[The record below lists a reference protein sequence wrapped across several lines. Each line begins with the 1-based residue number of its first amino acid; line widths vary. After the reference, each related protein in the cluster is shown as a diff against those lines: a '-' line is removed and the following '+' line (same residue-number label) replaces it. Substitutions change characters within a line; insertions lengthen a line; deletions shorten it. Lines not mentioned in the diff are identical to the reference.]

1 MMVPLSEEDFE
12 NGPDFVPRPSFI
24 GKSRKASI
32 RSNNPG
38 AMWPGAS
45 SRRFGAVQQQ
55 MLADGLGQGN
65 RIAIFS
71 DAISGG
77 AALFDLWDRGYVDRK
92 LRDAIKKWS
101 GGNHV
106 QSYLDVFIEQ
116 ANIPPDLIITKDM
129 IRNPDFAIRF
139 GKAMAWHEAGEV
151 FPLTDEQWRLA
162 HREAFSL
169 PAPVALPSYKEAKVS
184 LQQNSSKYSVS
195 GWFKNVM
202 AFFGLG
208 VPATFQGFKSN
219 VDQSSEIMTFANG
232 MVSNYGIVVFSGVC
246 IAAMIAFNWL
256 QSRQIEDVQACRAP
270 PSGAEE

>member
-1 MMVPLSEEDFE
+1 MRIPLEEENFE
-12 NGPDFVPRPSFI
+12 NGPDVLPRPSFI
-24 GKSRKASI
+24 GKSKKASI

-65 RIAIFS
+65 RIAIFP

-92 LRDAIKKWS
+92 LKDAVKKWS

-106 QSYLDVFIEQ
+106 QSYLDVMIEQ

-151 FPLTDEQWRLA
+151 FPLTDEQWRQA
-162 HREAFSL
+162 HREAFQL
-169 PAPVALPSYKEAKVS
+169 PPPVVLPSYKEAKS
-184 LQQNSSKYSVS
+184 ALKQNSSKYSVS

-202 AFFGLG
+202 AFFGIG
-208 VPATFQGFKSN
+208 VPVTFQGFKSN
-219 VDQSSEIMTFANG
+219 VDQSNEIVTFASG
-232 MVSNYGIVVFSGVC
+232 MVANYGIVVFSGVC

-256 QSRQIEDVQACRAP
+256 QSRQIEDVQAGRAT